1 MTIEDIY
8 GVIITESLFKRVLFT
23 EEFKKVYDEILDLVC
38 ANEGYERDLLG
49 GYLDFLMNHT
59 EFPALVM
66 SKEYE
71 KASSFFSS
79 WVAFCYE
86 TLKSGF

>member
-8 GVIITESLFKRVLFT
+8 GVIITEYLYLKDVNT
-23 EEFKKVYDEILDLVC
+23 EQFKKVYNDLLDLVC
-38 ANEGYERDLLG
+38 MNEGYERDLLG
-49 GYLDFLMNHT
+49 GYLNFLMNQT
-59 EFPALVM
+59 EFPTLVK
-66 SKEYE
+66 SGEYE